1 MTAVRRAL
9 LVDQVIEHIRRQIT
23 AGAWPVGHRI
33 PTEAVLSDELRVARN
48 TVREAV
54 RALSHAGLLQV
65 RQGSGTY
72 VRAATE
78 LSGALRRLG
87 TTELRDVLQVRRGL
101 EVEAARLA
109 AHVADE
115 DGLRSLEARLSA
127 CEAAAR
133 AGRWEAQARQDTEFH
148 TALVEYTGN
157 GVLAGLYRGVYEA
170 VLGSVF
176 TCVDPCAAEIGLASH
191 RRLLEAV
198 RAGDAEQAAAEASSH
213 LSALLRQQ
221 DTGRPR
227 GSGPRGRHSDGVQ
240 ATAVNGAAGGS
251 SHGSLDSTA

>member
-1 MTAVRRAL
+1 MTAIRRAL
-9 LVDQVIEHIRRQIT
+9 LVDQVIEHMRRQIT
-23 AGAWPVGHRI
+23 AGAWPVGRRI
-33 PTEAVLSDELRVARN
+33 PTEAVLVDELQVARN

-54 RALSHAGLLQV
+54 RALSHSGLLQV

-72 VRAATE
+72 VRATSE
-78 LSGALRRLG
+78 LSVALRRLP

-115 DGLRSLEARLSA
+115 DGLRALEDRLSA

-133 AGRWEAQARQDTEFH
+133 EGGWEAQAQQDTEFH

-157 GVLAGLYRGVYEA
+157 GVLAGLYRGCYEA
-170 VLGSVF
+170 VLASVV
-176 TCVDPCAAEIGLASH
+176 TCMDPCGAESGLASH

-198 RAGDAEQAAAEASSH
+198 RAGDAERAAAEASTH
-213 LSALLRQQ
+213 LSALLRRQEAE
-221 DTGRPR
+221 RPR
-227 GSGPRGRHSDGVQ
+227 PVG
-240 ATAVNGAAGGS
+240 
-251 SHGSLDSTA
+251 

>member
-1 MTAVRRAL
+1 M
-9 LVDQVIEHIRRQIT
+9 VDQVIEHMRQQIT

-33 PTEAVLSDELRVARN
+33 PTETVLTNELQVARN

-54 RALSHAGLLQV
+54 RALSHSGLLQV

-72 VRAATE
+72 VRATSE
-78 LSGALRRLG
+78 LSGALRRLR
-87 TTELRDVLQVRRGL
+87 TTDLRDVLQVRRGL

-109 AHVADE
+109 AHVGDE
-115 DGLRSLEARLSA
+115 NGLRALEARLSA

-133 AGRWEAQARQDTEFH
+133 AGRWESQAQQDTEFH

-157 GVLAGLYRGVYEA
+157 GVLAGLYRGFYEA
-170 VLGSVF
+170 VLASVI
-176 TCVDPCAAEIGLASH
+176 TCVDPCSAERSLASH

-198 RAGDAEQAAAEASSH
+198 RAGDAERAAAEASTH
-213 LSALLRQQ
+213 LSALLRRHH
-221 DTGRPR
+221 TERPR
-227 GSGPRGRHSDGVQ
+227 GGGLNGHHSDDVQ
-240 ATAVNGAAGGS
+240 DTAANGAAEDS